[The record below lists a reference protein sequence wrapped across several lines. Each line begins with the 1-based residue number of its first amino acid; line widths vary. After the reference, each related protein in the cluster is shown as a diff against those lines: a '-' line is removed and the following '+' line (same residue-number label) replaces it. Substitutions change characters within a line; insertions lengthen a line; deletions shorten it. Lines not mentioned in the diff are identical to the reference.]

1 MKKQIVEVTEDA
13 IHSISLDID
22 SKGGPK
28 PSVKTYFFN
37 WEDRD
42 KVAQEVVNLVKQI
55 IADYGMS

>member
-1 MKKQIVEVTEDA
+1 VKRNLIEVTEDA
-13 IHSISLDID
+13 IHSISLEID

-28 PSVKTYFFN
+28 PTVKTYFFD

-55 IADYGMS
+55 IADYGMP